1 MITDMNNFL
10 RRKKAERDRNFFGK
24 KKPIVEGK
32 FKKIILE
39 NTSLAVTGALAHRL
53 QHGTAQH
60 GQRGLERD
68 LTIGYLALQTTFA
81 K

>member
-1 MITDMNNFL
+1 MEDGFDTELEDPKSL
-10 RRKKAERDRNFFGK
+10 TK
-24 KKPIVEGK
+24 VHEGK
-32 FKKIILE
+32 QTSTM

-53 QHGTAQH
+53 QHRTAQH

-68 LTIGYLALQTTFA
+68 LAIDYLALQTTFA